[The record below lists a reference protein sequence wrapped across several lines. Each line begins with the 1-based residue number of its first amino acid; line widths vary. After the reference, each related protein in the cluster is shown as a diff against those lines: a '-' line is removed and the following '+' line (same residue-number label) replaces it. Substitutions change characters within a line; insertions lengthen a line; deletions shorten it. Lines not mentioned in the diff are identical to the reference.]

1 MTQKSFLLKARI
13 IIPIFII
20 LHMFAFRP
28 ILVNAK
34 ESTKYDY
41 VFQNNTHLYG
51 SQLNE
56 ESQYYYLILLKR
68 LKVPTEKEFSI
79 SIVGK
84 DKNEISN
91 AINNALNALFY
102 DFPDYQW
109 LKLGG
114 KNSSYFKINYVNGK
128 ATKLVFYPVIKD
140 EYKNTSEILKE
151 FSKTEEVLDKII
163 KNMPKEYST
172 RYDRLK
178 YIHDYLVKYI
188 TYDTTLQGDKIHSA
202 YGALVEKKSVCE
214 GYAKAFKLACEKLN
228 IPSQLVTSDTHMWNY
243 VMMDDGAWY
252 VVDVTFDDPLLN
264 GTSDYKDGKN
274 LNHKYFLVGAN
285 SVAKSKDHKVNN
297 NLNAGS
303 FYFSTKT
310 LAKNDYDSSKAKNEK
325 LKIATNRFSEG
336 FIKDLTKPIF
346 YVSKKTLGSKESY
359 IQSIKKLSN
368 TAIITY
374 HSNKSTVAKVNQ
386 KGKISAVGTGSCVI
400 TTTVKQG
407 GKTYVH
413 KLNLTVKE

>member
-1 MTQKSFLLKARI
+1 MTQKSLWAKVRI
-13 IIPIFII
+13 MIPIFAF
-20 LHMFAFRP
+20 LLMFVCGSNVAK
-28 ILVNAK
+28 AK
-34 ESTKYDY
+34 ELTKYDY

-56 ESQYYYLILLKR
+56 ESQYYYLIFLKR
-68 LKVPTEKEFSI
+68 LRVPTEKEFSI

-84 DKNEISN
+84 DKNGISS

-109 LKLGG
+109 VKLGG
-114 KNSSYFKINYVNGK
+114 KKSTYYKINYVNGK

-140 EYKNTSEILKE
+140 EYKNTSEITTELHN
-151 FSKTEEVLDKII
+151 TEEMLEKII
-163 KNMPKEYST
+163 KNMPSEYST

-188 TYDTTLQGDKIHSA
+188 TYDTTLKGVKIHSA

-228 IPSQLVTSDTHMWNY
+228 IPCQLVASDTHMWNY
-243 VMMDDGAWY
+243 IMMDDGAWY
-252 VVDVTFDDPLLN
+252 MVDVTFDDPLLN
-264 GTSDYKDGKN
+264 GTSNYKDGKN
-274 LNHKYFLVGAN
+274 LSHKFFLVGAD
-285 SVAKSKDHKVNN
+285 SVDKSKDHKVNYRI
-297 NLNAGS
+297 NAGG
-303 FYFSTKT
+303 FYFTTKT
-310 LAKNDYDSSKAKNEK
+310 LSKNGYDKSKAKDEK
-325 LKIATNRFSEG
+325 LLIKNVRFSES

-346 YVSKKTLGSKESY
+346 YTTKKTLVSKQTY
-359 IQSIKKLSN
+359 TQRINKLSS

-374 HSNKSTVAKVNQ
+374 HSNKSTVAKVSQ
-386 KGKISAVGTGSCVI
+386 KGKIIAVGTGRCVI